1 VVWHL
6 LHIDTA
12 VDRVIEQFFPN
23 QED

>member
-1 VVWHL
+1 HL

-12 VDRVIEQFFPN
+12 VDRVIEQFLPK